1 MSWFPPRQR
10 ATVVGLKQVGLPFG
24 GMLGAA
30 LMPALALRLGW
41 RWAIAAGALAIV
53 ACAALCAN
61 VYRDPTGEAPLRRA
75 AGQRGTVAEVL
86 RSRDLWLV
94 ASATLVFAA
103 MQTVWMAFLALYLQE
118 FVGLA
123 LLAASRYLALAQA
136 GGVLGRVAFGVLSD
150 RTFGGRR
157 RTPLVIAGCGS
168 ALCSLAIAFTG
179 PGAGPWL
186 LTPLALVFG
195 FFGIG
200 WNGVQHT
207 LMAELAGPR
216 SAGTAVGLGL
226 AISSLGVT
234 LGPPVFGW
242 CVTAAGGYRGPW
254 IGLSLVMLA
263 GLGVLALVRAGG
275 LVDQQT
281 LDELGVRV
289 VVDADADEHG
299 HPRLTE
305 VVVGD
310 DGLRDPLV
318 RDHDDVVLEHAE
330 ARGAPAHVHHVA
342 LDVLGREAHVVA
354 HADRLV
360 GQQVDAR
367 EEVRQRV
374 LQGQGD
380 REAAHAERGE
390 DRRDGD
396 AEGAEQHEATDH
408 EDDQAHGRAEE
419 PGDADGERAPLARRR
434 HQRVEHAGHRHGD
447 RQDDRG
453 LEHGVDLDGEA
464 GRQLGHL
471 DGHEEAEH
479 DAPEQRRQADRLED
493 QAVLRRALAGPAAEG
508 RGSARSGRA
517 APRPSPPRGRRRAR
531 RAGATRRACACMLS

>member
-1 MSWFPPRQR
+1 VSQRWAILAVIVLAQTVANIGPLGIPAIASLIRDDLGLTLTQAGSFLSVYYLGPVAMSFFAGMLADRWGTAKTLVLGQALIAGGLLAASAAGSYGVLLALLGLAGVGYGTLNPASTTAAMSWFPPRQR

-41 RWAIAAGALAIV
+41 RWAIAAGALLIV
-53 ACAALCAN
+53 ACTALSAI
-61 VYRDPTGEAPLRRA
+61 VYRDPPTSDASPRGSSG
-75 AGQRGTVAEVL
+75 AGRVAVAEVL

-103 MQTVWMAFLALYLQE
+103 MQTVWMAFLALYLQGV
-118 FVGLA
+118 VGLA

-179 PGAGPWL
+179 PDAGPWL
-186 LTPLALVFG
+186 LVPLALVFG

-226 AISSLGVT
+226 AVSSLGVT

-263 GLGVLALVRAGG
+263 GLGLLALVR
-275 LVDQQT
+275 
-281 LDELGVRV
+281 
-289 VVDADADEHG
+289 
-299 HPRLTE
+299 
-305 VVVGD
+305 
-310 DGLRDPLV
+310 
-318 RDHDDVVLEHAE
+318 
-330 ARGAPAHVHHVA
+330 
-342 LDVLGREAHVVA
+342 
-354 HADRLV
+354 
-360 GQQVDAR
+360 
-367 EEVRQRV
+367 
-374 LQGQGD
+374 
-380 REAAHAERGE
+380 
-390 DRRDGD
+390 
-396 AEGAEQHEATDH
+396 
-408 EDDQAHGRAEE
+408 
-419 PGDADGERAPLARRR
+419 ERARF
-434 HQRVEHAGHRHGD
+434 
-447 RQDDRG
+447 
-453 LEHGVDLDGEA
+453 
-464 GRQLGHL
+464 
-471 DGHEEAEH
+471 
-479 DAPEQRRQADRLED
+479 
-493 QAVLRRALAGPAAEG
+493 
-508 RGSARSGRA
+508 
-517 APRPSPPRGRRRAR
+517 
-531 RAGATRRACACMLS
+531 

>member
-1 MSWFPPRQR
+1 VTGPSGPARQRRVILAVIVLAQTVANIGPLGIPAIASLIRDDLGLTLTQAGSFLSVYYLGPVTMSFFAGMLADRWGTAKTLVLGQALIAGGLLAASTAGSYGVLLALLGLAGVGYGTLNPASTTAAMSWFPPRQR

-41 RWAIAAGALAIV
+41 RWAIAAGALLIV
-53 ACAALCAN
+53 ACATLSAI
-61 VYRDPTGEAPLRRA
+61 VYRDPPTSDASPRGSSG
-75 AGQRGTVAEVL
+75 AGRVAVAEVL

-103 MQTVWMAFLALYLQE
+103 MQTVWMAFLALYLQGV
-118 FVGLA
+118 VGLA

-179 PGAGPWL
+179 PDAGPWL
-186 LTPLALVFG
+186 LVPLALVFG

-226 AISSLGVT
+226 AVSSLGVT

-263 GLGVLALVRAGG
+263 GLGLLALVR
-275 LVDQQT
+275 
-281 LDELGVRV
+281 
-289 VVDADADEHG
+289 
-299 HPRLTE
+299 
-305 VVVGD
+305 
-310 DGLRDPLV
+310 
-318 RDHDDVVLEHAE
+318 
-330 ARGAPAHVHHVA
+330 
-342 LDVLGREAHVVA
+342 
-354 HADRLV
+354 
-360 GQQVDAR
+360 
-367 EEVRQRV
+367 
-374 LQGQGD
+374 
-380 REAAHAERGE
+380 
-390 DRRDGD
+390 
-396 AEGAEQHEATDH
+396 
-408 EDDQAHGRAEE
+408 
-419 PGDADGERAPLARRR
+419 ERARF
-434 HQRVEHAGHRHGD
+434 
-447 RQDDRG
+447 
-453 LEHGVDLDGEA
+453 
-464 GRQLGHL
+464 
-471 DGHEEAEH
+471 
-479 DAPEQRRQADRLED
+479 
-493 QAVLRRALAGPAAEG
+493 
-508 RGSARSGRA
+508 
-517 APRPSPPRGRRRAR
+517 
-531 RAGATRRACACMLS
+531 